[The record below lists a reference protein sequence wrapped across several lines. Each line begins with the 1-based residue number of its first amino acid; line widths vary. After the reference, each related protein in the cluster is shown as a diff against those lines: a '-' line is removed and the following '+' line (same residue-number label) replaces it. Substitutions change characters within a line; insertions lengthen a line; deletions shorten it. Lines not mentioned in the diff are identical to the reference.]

1 MVVLP
6 EDYLDRVLAPK
17 AIDPRRVTLILK
29 TLFPNCTLQELEAL
43 LVQSAAR
50 DGYSCVCQ
58 APFFTEGDPNQRT
71 RCHDF

>member
-1 MVVLP
+1 MVILP
-6 EDYLDRVLAPK
+6 EDYLDRLLAPK
-17 AIDPRRVTLILK
+17 AIDPRRVALILK
-29 TLFPNCTLQELEAL
+29 TLYPNCTFQELEAL
-43 LVQSAAR
+43 LVQWAAR